1 MIRTLKR
8 WLVGVF
14 CVALSTLV
22 VGLPDAGAADK
33 GVVKR
38 NLYLKLPLQGQ
49 KYHWVFL
56 GRKTYF
62 KNTDISLEVF
72 DAKDM
77 TRLKYHFDLISG
89 GRLSKQWELIDDDKH
104 RLDDE
109 AYFGFVSRQ
118 QYDFSPADYV
128 KLRLVARQDLK
139 GIGPD
144 ETGVLEAGE
153 YLSFGSFSI
162 YDEEVYDA
170 GPDENVYL
178 VEEDLSPHWKM
189 RITAPKGWME

>member
-1 MIRTLKR
+1 MVRALNNVLI
-8 WLVGVF
+8 WVF
-14 CVALSTLV
+14 CVVLSTLV
-22 VGLPDAGAADK
+22 VGLSDASAADK

-62 KNTDISLEVF
+62 KNTDVSLEVF

-77 TRLKYHFDLISG
+77 TRLKYHFDLISD

-128 KLRLVARQDLK
+128 KLRLVARKDLS

-162 YDEEVYDA
+162 FDEEVYDA
-170 GPDENVYL
+170 GPDECVFL
-178 VEEDLSPHWKM
+178 EGDELSPHWKM
-189 RITAPKGWME
+189 RITAQKGWMD